1 MKVVRWIEDVINMKF
16 LFEFLPIITIIVNLF
31 QTFNFVYVKF
41 GVGID
46 SCNVPSV
53 TSMHNDEQ
61 NIFFFKRIRKLSSSH
76 KS

>member
-1 MKVVRWIEDVINMKF
+1 VINMKL

-31 QTFNFVYVKF
+31 QTFNFVCVKF
-41 GVGID
+41 CAGID

-53 TSMHNDEQ
+53 TSMHNAKQ
-61 NIFFFKRIRKLSSSH
+61 KFFFFKRIRKLTSSH